1 MKKIY
6 NKNASFIPDY
16 RYEQQQHW
24 LNMFAEKYGMV
35 AYRPDYHA
43 TERDCN
49 TVLIYTKA
57 DADHDLEVDRLRSR
71 GYIVYSASEARDRPC
86 IIEDKYIYRDYVCSF
101 ENTDCNGRF
110 DLGFANNGSVNLR
123 HYKWPES
130 LEKWLC
136 ERIVNSNNPSILT
149 AMRDKAL
156 EYLWDELTD
165 VPLNEDEE
173 LEKRYLHFPI
183 GTEKEEIWHW
193 FDQKHSK
200 GVYYLLYEREV

>member
-1 MKKIY
+1 MNRNYVTNI
-6 NKNASFIPDY
+6 DY
-16 RYEQQQHW
+16 RYTQQQRR
-24 LNMFAEKYGMV
+24 LDELAAKYGLKTF
-35 AYRPDYHA
+35 RPSYHA
-43 TERDCN
+43 DNRDCN
-49 TVLIYTKA
+49 TVLLYTEEDYRHNKV
-57 DADHDLEVDRLRSR
+57 VDSVE
-71 GYIVYSASEARDRPC
+71 YNYWVTYTAEEARRMPFHID
-86 IIEDKYIYRDYVCSF
+86 DKYIYRDYVCSF
-101 ENTDCNGRF
+101 ENTDRNCRF
-110 DLGFANNGSVNLR
+110 DLGFANNGSVDLR

-136 ERIVNSNNPSILT
+136 ERIANSDNPTILT

-173 LEKRYLHFPI
+173 LEKRYLHFSI